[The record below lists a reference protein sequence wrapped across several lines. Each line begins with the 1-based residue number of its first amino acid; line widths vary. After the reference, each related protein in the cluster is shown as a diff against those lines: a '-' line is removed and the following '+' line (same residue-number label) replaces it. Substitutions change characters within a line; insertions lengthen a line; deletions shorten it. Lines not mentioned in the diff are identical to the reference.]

1 MQNND
6 WTYATIAL
14 LVAYAGVLIFLAFRA
29 ARRTRTLADY
39 ALGSR
44 GFSPIVVG
52 LSLAA
57 GITSAATFII
67 NPGFVAMFG
76 WSAFLAMSVVL
87 PLGLYLSL
95 VVLTRSFRRYGASV
109 KALTLSQWMG
119 RRYDS
124 PGLALWFA
132 VLSLLLTTF
141 IVLICVG
148 LTKVLSS
155 ALGAAELPVL
165 IGLVVVVF
173 GYMMFGGAN
182 SMVYTNALQAGL
194 MLVVAVILLASGG
207 EHFRHGLGDFWEKLA
222 AIDPLL
228 VENTNPKSPL
238 FRDWFEVAFCNFIV
252 GVAIVCQP
260 HIVTRSLLLRSE
272 KDVSRYLLIAIVAES
287 VFFAVLFVG
296 FYARLTFPDLTVNGV
311 ALKMDGIV
319 SAYVVRV
326 FPVGMGLLVV
336 LGLLS
341 AGLSTLEGL
350 IQSLSTTFTNDL
362 IAPLAQKWS
371 GGRPMSAE
379 RLVVVN
385 KMVIGLLAVVAV
397 VWSYQQLLHPNLSV
411 GILAQNGVYAFFSA
425 AFVPVL
431 FGIYGKNVPLRV
443 PALASVTA
451 VVVHFSVYYGAL
463 TPYTT
468 GAVRNPAVAAAL
480 AILAATAV
488 GLGAFLWKKVVP
500 ALTIVTGA
508 LLCAGVALWTSESRA
523 NSAHFSLMETYA
535 HPVFILPSSMQ
546 DTAYPADVRFVVLS
560 GDKKI
565 AYLDRGVGPQ
575 TLLFIHGLGSN
586 LKAWWKNLDT
596 LSQHFRCIALDLP
609 GYGMSSKSDDYPYGM
624 TFFADVVRELMDS
637 LQLQNV
643 VLVGHSMGG
652 QIALTE
658 AMRGNDRV
666 KRMVLLAP
674 AGIETFS
681 DQEKMWFRA
690 VYTPEMLM
698 NTSEAQ
704 IRRNFELN
712 FVTFPADAEFM
723 YQDRLRLRQTSEY
736 AAYCR
741 MIPKCVSG
749 MLDEPVFERL
759 ADLHLPVL
767 IIFGENDAL
776 IPNRILHPRLTTQ
789 QVALLAQEHISGSQ
803 LVLLPNCGHFV
814 QWEGAAEVNKAIK
827 HFLQGQ

>member
-14 LVAYAGVLIFLAFRA
+14 LVAYAGVLIFLALRA

-39 ALGSR
+39 ALGSQ
-44 GFSPIVVG
+44 GFSPLVVG

-119 RRYDS
+119 KRYDS

-132 VLSLLLTTF
+132 VLSLLLITF

-165 IGLVVVVF
+165 TGLVVVVF

-207 EHFRHGLGDFWEKLA
+207 EHLRHGLSNFWTKLA
-222 AIDPLL
+222 DIDPML

-296 FYARLTFPDLTVNGV
+296 FYARLTFPDLTVDGA

-431 FGIYGKNVPLRV
+431 FGIYGKNVPRLV
-443 PALASVTA
+443 PVLASVTA
-451 VVVHFSVYYGAL
+451 IVVHFAVYYGAL

-488 GLGAFLWKKVVP
+488 GLGTFLWKRSVAARVIAVGAMLSVVAMP
-500 ALTIVTGA
+500 SASGN
-508 LLCAGVALWTSESRA
+508 VAA
-523 NSAHFSLMETYA
+523 PVSLSVSKMPLRPLFAY
-535 HPVFILPSSMQ
+535 HPLMQ
-546 DTAYPADVRFVVLS
+546 DTTHPADVRFVALS
-560 GDKKI
+560 GSKKI
-565 AYLDRGVGPQ
+565 AYLDRGAGEQ

-586 LKAWWKNLDT
+586 LKAWLKNLDT

-658 AMRGNDRV
+658 ALRGNDRV
-666 KRMVLLAP
+666 KKMVLLAP

-681 DQEKMWFRA
+681 DQEKMWFRT

-712 FVTFPADAEFM
+712 FVKFPADAEFM
-723 YQDRLRLRQTSEY
+723 YQDRLLLRQTSAY

-749 MLDEPVFERL
+749 MLEEPVFERL
-759 ADLHLPVL
+759 GELRLPVL

-789 QVALLAQEHISGSQ
+789 QVAQLAQERIPGSQ
-803 LVLLPNCGHFV
+803 LVVLPNCGHFV
-814 QWEGAAEVNKAIK
+814 QWEGAAAVNEAIK
-827 HFLQGQ
+827 HFLLGR

>member
-789 QVALLAQEHISGSQ
+789 QVAQLAQEHISGSQ

>member
-1 MQNND
+1 MQNSD
-6 WTYATIAL
+6 WIYATIAL
-14 LVAYAGVLIFLAFRA
+14 LVVYAGVLILLAVRA

-39 ALGSR
+39 ALGAQ
-44 GFSPIVVG
+44 GFSPVVVG

-57 GITSAATFII
+57 NITSAATFII

-95 VVLTRSFRRYGASV
+95 IVLTRSFRRYGSSV
-109 KALTLSQWMG
+109 KALTLAQWMG
-119 RRYDS
+119 KRYES
-124 PGLALWFA
+124 QGLALWFA
-132 VLSLLLTTF
+132 VLSFLLVTF

-148 LTKVLSS
+148 LTKVLAG
-155 ALGAAELPVL
+155 ALGARELPVL

-173 GYMMFGGAN
+173 GYMMFGGAT
-182 SMVYTNALQAGL
+182 SMVYTNAVQAGL
-194 MLVVAVILLASGG
+194 MLVVAVVLLASGWKY
-207 EHFRHGLGDFWEKLA
+207 FDHGTGGFWEKLA

-228 VENTNPKSPL
+228 VQSTNPKSPL
-238 FRDWFEVAFCNFIV
+238 FRDWFEVFFCNFIV
-252 GVAIVCQP
+252 GIAIVCQP

-272 KDVSRYLLIAIVAES
+272 KDINRYLLVALVAES

-296 FYARLTFPDLTVNGV
+296 FYARLTFPELTLNGT

-326 FPVGMGLLVV
+326 FPVGVGLLVV

-362 IAPLAQKWS
+362 IAPLTQRWN
-371 GGRPMSAE
+371 GGRPMPAE
-379 RLVVVN
+379 RLTRVN
-385 KMVIGLLAVVAV
+385 KGVIVVLAVVAI
-397 VWSYQQLLHPNLSV
+397 VWSYQQLLYPNLSV

-431 FGIYGKNVPLRV
+431 FGIYGKNVPRLA

-488 GLGAFLWKKVVP
+488 GGAVFLWKKKAISARAVATGVVLSAAP
-500 ALTIVTGA
+500 ALFAFETRAHSEHNCASTASSHFTCTDTLPMQTI
-508 LLCAGVALWTSESRA
+508 S
-523 NSAHFSLMETYA
+523 
-535 HPVFILPSSMQ
+535 
-546 DTAYPADVRFVVLS
+546 YPADLRYIALS
-560 GDKKI
+560 GGKKI
-565 AYLDRGVGPQ
+565 AYLDRGAGEQ
-575 TLLFIHGLGSN
+575 TLLFLHGLGSN
-586 LKAWWKNLDT
+586 LKCWQKNLDT
-596 LSQHFRCIALDLP
+596 LSRRFRCIALDLP

-624 TFFADVVRELMDS
+624 AFFADVVREFMDS
-637 LQLQNV
+637 LHLQNV

-658 AMRGNDRV
+658 VLRGNDRI
-666 KRMVLLAP
+666 KKMVLLAP

-681 DQEKMWFRA
+681 EQEKTWFRTI
-690 VYTPEMLM
+690 YTPEMLM

-712 FVTFPADAEFM
+712 FVQFPPDAEFM

-741 MIPKCVSG
+741 MIPKCVQG
-749 MLDEPVFERL
+749 MLNEPVFERL
-759 ADLHLPVL
+759 GEIRLPVL
-767 IIFGENDAL
+767 IVYGENDAL
-776 IPNRILHPRLTTQ
+776 IPNRFLHPRLTTQ
-789 QVALLAQEHISGSQ
+789 QIAQLAQERIPGSQ

-814 QWEGAAEVNKAIK
+814 QWEGAAGVNEAIMR
-827 HFLQGQ
+827 FLR

>member
-39 ALGSR
+39 ALGSQ

-311 ALKMDGIV
+311 VLKMDGIV

-443 PALASVTA
+443 PALASITA

-500 ALTIVTGA
+500 ALTTVTGA

-609 GYGMSSKSDDYPYGM
+609 GYGMSSKSDAYPYGM
-624 TFFADVVRELMDS
+624 TFFANVVRELMDS

-658 AMRGNDRV
+658 ALRSNDRV
-666 KRMVLLAP
+666 KKMVLLAP

-681 DQEKMWFRA
+681 DQEKMWFRT

-712 FVTFPADAEFM
+712 FVKFPADAEFM
-723 YQDRLRLRQTSEY
+723 YQDRLLLRQTEEY

-749 MLDEPVFERL
+749 MLEEPVFEHLGELR
-759 ADLHLPVL
+759 LPVL

-789 QVALLAQEHISGSQ
+789 QVAQLAQERIPGSQ

-814 QWEGAAEVNKAIK
+814 QWEGAAEVNEAIK
-827 HFLQGQ
+827 HFLLGR